1 LSKSLCGIFINVE
14 ISCFKS
20 CWNFALHYLFIY
32 FRLSTLNAL
41 KCYTH
46 LLVSIPPVGCA
57 GDPVCEL
64 PSWILCLILLECSL
78 NKKCLIL
85 CYWFLVIVKMLQH
98 EELLRSTLLDG
109 NLQWLCYLSSTS
121 TYFGIRIHKCMYG
134 WKSNACL
141 CSFTCI
147 YMWIYIPALNI
158 LRTLSSIFFYRS
170 SVVGERKFGFAS
182 NYVFSQCYGGY
193 ENNLCFWS
201 LYRIRAGK

>member
-1 LSKSLCGIFINVE
+1 LLQKLLKFCSSLFI
-14 ISCFKS
+14 
-20 CWNFALHYLFIY
+20 YLFI

-78 NKKCLIL
+78 NMKCLIL